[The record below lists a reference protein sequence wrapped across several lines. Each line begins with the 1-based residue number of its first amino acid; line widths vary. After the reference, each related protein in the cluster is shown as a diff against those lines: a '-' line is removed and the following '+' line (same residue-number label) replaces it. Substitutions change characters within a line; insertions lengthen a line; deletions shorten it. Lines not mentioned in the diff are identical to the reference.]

1 MLALLASSA
10 SAAYKMHLY
19 EDLACTDAPWE
30 ISFEGSTCTGDD
42 PFLWTDGDGESLPR
56 PGYYFKN
63 GFRSFQYDPTTTTM
77 NVYST
82 TDCTGVNYG
91 NTLYDAA
98 TSCKADNTQ
107 CCQLVNDV
115 EGDFLISYKIEE
127 FVASPPPAP
136 SSPPASPPA
145 SPPPA
150 SQPPASPP
158 PATQMSPPETSSGG
172 NSGSKSA
179 AAGVITLLVAAA
191 LARKA

>member
-63 GFRSFQYDPTTTTM
+63 GFRSFQYYPTTTTM

-127 FVASPPPAP
+127 VVASPPPAT
-136 SSPPASPPA
+136 ASPGR
-145 SPPPA
+145 
-150 SQPPASPP
+150 
-158 PATQMSPPETSSGG
+158 T
-172 NSGSKSA
+172 
-179 AAGVITLLVAAA
+179 VVLA
-191 LARKA
+191 LAVVLGRAHVCLAQAHTTERPRESLAEAIVQRKLVRVAHAVPT

>member
-127 FVASPPPAP
+127 VVASPPPAT
-136 SSPPASPPA
+136 SSPPA

-150 SQPPASPP
+150 SPPPASPP

-172 NSGSKSA
+172 NSGSKSV
-179 AAGVITLLVAAA
+179 AAGVITILVAAA